1 MAFKPT
7 PNGVSIVFV
16 FDLFGREV
24 TVTVNVEAQFPITI
38 SLLNGLAQAARQW
51 WTVGQ
56 GNDVAGVNVSL
67 LRVVATDISVE
78 GGQQSVDA
86 IGLPTAGLVAS
97 DNLPANCAV
106 VATLRTSRIGRS
118 YRGRL
123 YFPFVTESNVTG
135 NTIVAAHVT
144 GMLAAVS
151 DLITRLDAA
160 GGTVAVLSR
169 RNGGVERATNVLTP
183 VTVVGMNNG
192 VDTQRRR
199 IQQ

>member
-24 TVTVNVEAQFPITI
+24 TVTVNVAAQFPITI
-38 SLLNGLAQAARQW
+38 AVLNALSQAARQW

-56 GNDVAGVNVSL
+56 GKGVAGVNISL

-86 IGLPTAGLVAS
+86 VGLPLAGTVAS
-97 DNLPANCAV
+97 DNLPANCAIV
-106 VATLRTSRIGRS
+106 TTMRTSRIGRS

-123 YFPFVTESNVTG
+123 YWPFVTESNVTG
-135 NTIVAAHVT
+135 NTIIAGHVT
-144 GMLAAVS
+144 GMLAATS
-151 DLITRLDAA
+151 DLVTRLDAA

-169 RNGGVERATNVLTP
+169 RNGGAERSLNVLTP

-199 IQQ
+199 VQQ